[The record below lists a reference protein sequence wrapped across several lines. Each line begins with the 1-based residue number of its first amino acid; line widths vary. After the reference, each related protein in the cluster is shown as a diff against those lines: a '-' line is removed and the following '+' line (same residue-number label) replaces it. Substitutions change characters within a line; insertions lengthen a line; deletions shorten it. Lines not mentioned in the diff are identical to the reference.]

1 MILNQTTQEAL
12 LYKYSANNKSIDEC
26 CAFHEG
32 MKATLKMIEKGIKAE
47 KTRNNKLKNKRNAK
61 KSS

>member
-1 MILNQTTQEAL
+1 MILKQSSQEAL
-12 LYKYSANNKSIDEC
+12 LHKYSANNKSIDEC

-47 KTRNNKLKNKRNAK
+47 KTRNNKPKNKRNAK

>member
-1 MILNQTTQEAL
+1 MILNQATQEAL
-12 LYKYSANNKSIDEC
+12 LHKYSANKKSIDEC